1 MLGFNVKFVSPGDGA
16 WGNDIG
22 NNTFNGMVGM
32 VQRYVK
38 ILKHLK
44 EMANTEFYI

>member
-38 ILKHLK
+38 ILKH
-44 EMANTEFYI
+44 F